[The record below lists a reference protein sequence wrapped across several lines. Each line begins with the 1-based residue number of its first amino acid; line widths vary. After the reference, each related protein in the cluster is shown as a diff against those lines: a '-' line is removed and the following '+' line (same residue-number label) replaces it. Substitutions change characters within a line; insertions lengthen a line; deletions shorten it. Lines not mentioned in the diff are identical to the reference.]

1 MPLHGINLKK
11 ALSIAEE
18 TLRLTGES
26 IIMPAFYKEGIVN
39 TKRDGSI
46 VTETDLAAQ
55 NLISDTL
62 LEHFPDISFLGEEMD
77 KDEQLRHLEHGR
89 FWCVDPLDGTTNF
102 TTGLPVF
109 ATSLA
114 LMDEG
119 TPILAC
125 IHDPVRGETFTA
137 MRGAGAFRNHQRIT
151 VSHKTTV
158 EEAVGFIDFKRLEGE
173 HAIRLA
179 TEKFFRS
186 QRNIGSCVLE
196 WAWLATGR
204 AQFIIHGGE
213 KVWDYAA
220 GALLAEEAGCIVS
233 NFDSRSPFPALSRS
247 SPIVAASNRP
257 IHSALIGRL
266 RS

>member
-1 MPLHGINLKK
+1 MPLQGIDLKNV
-11 ALSIAEE
+11 LSIAED

-77 KDEQLRHLEHGR
+77 KDEQLRHLSHGC

-102 TTGLPVF
+102 ATGLPVF

-137 MRGAGAFRNHQRIT
+137 IRGQGAFRNGERIRT
-151 VSHKTTV
+151 SQETDIAS
-158 EEAVGFIDFKRLEGE
+158 AVGFIDFKRLQGE
-173 HAIRLA
+173 QAIRLA

-213 KVWDYAA
+213 KIWDYAA

-233 NFDSRSPFPALSRS
+233 NFANDSPFPSLSRS
-247 SPIVAASNRP
+247 SSIAAASNRP